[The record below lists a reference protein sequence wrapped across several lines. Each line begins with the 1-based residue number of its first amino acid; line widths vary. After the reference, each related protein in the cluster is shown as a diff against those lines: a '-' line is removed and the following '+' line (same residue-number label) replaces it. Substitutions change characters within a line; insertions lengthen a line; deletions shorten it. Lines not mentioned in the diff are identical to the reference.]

1 MIKLVRNAA
10 ARLMRGV
17 AQRLDPIVQK
27 RAAPPLQR
35 TLDLLR
41 TLSFKPAHIVDIGAN
56 HGDWTRITKRY
67 FPDSVYTLI
76 EPQPQLRE
84 RIQDLLS
91 DGSKVTLH
99 SVGVGAQDGEM
110 AFTIHQEDHS
120 STFSLSAEEA
130 QKLGLKQI
138 MLPVRSLDSLLAENG
153 LPPPD
158 LIKIDAEGLDLQV
171 LQGAALAL
179 RTCEVVYV
187 ECGIMCHTVPNDVLT
202 VIQTMQN
209 LGFSLFDLSDGV
221 RTEKHGCLWL
231 LELVFVK
238 TDGALARQVVFQ

>member
-1 MIKLVRNAA
+1 MIKIALSTA
-10 ARLMRGV
+10 ARFMRGV

-27 RAAPPLQR
+27 RTVAPLRR
-35 TLDLLR
+35 TLELLR

-56 HGDWTRITKRY
+56 HGDWTRVTKCY
-67 FPDSVYTLI
+67 FPESSYTLI

-91 DGSKVTLH
+91 AGSKVTLH
-99 SVGVGAQDGEM
+99 SVGVGSQDCKM
-110 AFTIHQEDHS
+110 AFTNHHEDHS
-120 STFSLSAEEA
+120 STFLLSAVEA
-130 QKLGLKQI
+130 QKLGLDQVI
-138 MLPVRSLDSLLAENG
+138 LPVRSLDSLLAEHG

-202 VIQTMQN
+202 VIQTLQN
-209 LGFSLFDLSDGV
+209 LGYSLFDISDGV

-238 TDGALARQVVFQ
+238 TDGALARQVVFK